1 MKRIPSLPISI
12 LSVLLLAIPACE
24 DKDEKDRPQELV
36 GTWFMHDSVVKMK
49 LTSNIN
55 IILTSISFRKIKS
68 NKQLFKLI
76 NLK

>member
-36 GTWFMHDSVVKMK
+36 GTWFMHDSDVKMK
-49 LTSNIN
+49 LTSNSE
-55 IILTSISFRKIKS
+55 LTQYAIA
-68 NKQLFKLI
+68 NKLI
-76 NLK
+76 NM